1 MKLVLAEKP
10 SVAQSIAKVLGAAKR
25 EDGYLEGNGYV
36 VSWCVGHLVELAQPE
51 VYDAKYS
58 KWAYAD
64 LPIFPMDWQ
73 YEVSAGTKKQFGIL
87 KKLMAREDV
96 ASLVCATDAGRE
108 GELIFR
114 LVYHKAGCRK
124 PFERL
129 WISSMEDVAIKEGF
143 ENLRSGTEYDALYE
157 AALCRERADWIVGI
171 NATRLFSTLYGQTL
185 NVGRVM
191 TPTLAMAV
199 MREAAISAFKPELFY
214 TVQIGLDGFTAA
226 SERFKTKAA
235 AEAVKQSCS
244 VAIVQKAEC
253 KEKTE
258 KPPALYDLTSL
269 QREANRVLGYTAQQT
284 LDYTQNL
291 YEKKLV
297 TYPRT
302 DSRFL
307 TEDMAHSLTDL
318 VKLAF
323 HTFPVEDVDNIPVHA
338 EQVVNNKK
346 VTDHHAIIPTR
357 ELQKCNLSE
366 LPKGELAILQ
376 LISNRLCVAVG
387 DPHRYA
393 ETVIELDCGGTVF
406 STKGKTVVQDGWKAL
421 VQKNDSTKSDENVQT
436 LPSVSVGDEMTVS
449 GTEIKEGKTSPP
461 KHFTE
466 DTLLSAMETAGADEM
481 PDEVERKG
489 LGTPATRAGIIEKLV
504 RIGFLERKGDKKTK
518 HLIPTHKG
526 TALVTVMPEQ
536 IQSPSMTADWEE
548 KLLLIEKGEYASEDF
563 MDEIKDVIA
572 GLIQNY
578 EVIRDSEVMMSKEAN
593 SIGKCPLCG
602 SAVEDKAKAFFCSN
616 RACKFALWKNNRYFA
631 SIGKSMTS
639 ATAQKLL
646 GSGKVKLK
654 NCKSERTGNTFDAT
668 VFMEVSDD
676 GKTKFSMEFENGALI
691 YLENFAPDEARERFE
706 ERIRSLFETK
716 WIIELVDMAMLKIRE
731 YPDKGALYCEII
743 SKAYLNRFKY
753 RESEMLEVLNMER
766 STYYDRKKE
775 AILLFGLSLWGTA
788 IPKLKDFLESAR
800 EEEALCYCEC

>member
-346 VTDHHAIIPTR
+346 VTDTQRAG
-357 ELQKCNLSE
+357 
-366 LPKGELAILQ
+366 KGKVHCHIELAVRAFVQGKTDHIRRPDIPFRILRFREDHIVKG
-376 LISNRLCVAVG
+376 ISCNDFPSYRLLKCT
-387 DPHRYA
+387 PQ
-393 ETVIELDCGGTVF
+393 ELDDLFNGLVADIGGN
-406 STKGKTVVQDGWKAL
+406 G
-421 VQKNDSTKSDENVQT
+421 
-436 LPSVSVGDEMTVS
+436 
-449 GTEIKEGKTSPP
+449 
-461 KHFTE
+461 
-466 DTLLSAMETAGADEM
+466 LS
-481 PDEVERKG
+481 G
-489 LGTPATRAGIIEKLV
+489 LGRHRL
-504 RIGFLERKGDKKTK
+504 GFL
-518 HLIPTHKG
+518 
-526 TALVTVMPEQ
+526 
-536 IQSPSMTADWEE
+536 
-548 KLLLIEKGEYASEDF
+548 
-563 MDEIKDVIA
+563 
-572 GLIQNY
+572 
-578 EVIRDSEVMMSKEAN
+578 
-593 SIGKCPLCG
+593 
-602 SAVEDKAKAFFCSN
+602 
-616 RACKFALWKNNRYFA
+616 
-631 SIGKSMTS
+631 
-639 ATAQKLL
+639 
-646 GSGKVKLK
+646 
-654 NCKSERTGNTFDAT
+654 
-668 VFMEVSDD
+668 
-676 GKTKFSMEFENGALI
+676 
-691 YLENFAPDEARERFE
+691 
-706 ERIRSLFETK
+706 
-716 WIIELVDMAMLKIRE
+716 
-731 YPDKGALYCEII
+731 
-743 SKAYLNRFKY
+743 
-753 RESEMLEVLNMER
+753 
-766 STYYDRKKE
+766 
-775 AILLFGLSLWGTA
+775 
-788 IPKLKDFLESAR
+788 
-800 EEEALCYCEC
+800 

>member
-676 GKTKFSMEFENGALI
+676 GKTKFSMEFENGGTAV
-691 YLENFAPDEARERFE
+691 EVA
-706 ERIRSLFETK
+706 K
-716 WIIELVDMAMLKIRE
+716 VLKSQL
-731 YPDKGALYCEII
+731 DKLD
-743 SKAYLNRFKY
+743 SPK
-753 RESEMLEVLNMER
+753 RESVMEKLAQAAEKAAPA
-766 STYYDRKKE
+766 SPSPKRKE
-775 AILLFGLSLWGTA
+775 
-788 IPKLKDFLESAR
+788 PER
-800 EEEALCYCEC
+800 

>member
-1 MKLVLAEKP
+1 M
-10 SVAQSIAKVLGAAKR
+10 
-25 EDGYLEGNGYV
+25 
-36 VSWCVGHLVELAQPE
+36 
-51 VYDAKYS
+51 
-58 KWAYAD
+58 
-64 LPIFPMDWQ
+64 
-73 YEVSAGTKKQFGIL
+73 
-87 KKLMAREDV
+87 
-96 ASLVCATDAGRE
+96 
-108 GELIFR
+108 
-114 LVYHKAGCRK
+114 
-124 PFERL
+124 
-129 WISSMEDVAIKEGF
+129 
-143 ENLRSGTEYDALYE
+143 
-157 AALCRERADWIVGI
+157 
-171 NATRLFSTLYGQTL
+171 
-185 NVGRVM
+185 
-191 TPTLAMAV
+191 
-199 MREAAISAFKPELFY
+199 
-214 TVQIGLDGFTAA
+214 
-226 SERFKTKAA
+226 
-235 AEAVKQSCS
+235 
-244 VAIVQKAEC
+244 
-253 KEKTE
+253 
-258 KPPALYDLTSL
+258 
-269 QREANRVLGYTAQQT
+269 LGYTAQQT

-291 YEKKLV
+291 YEKELV

-307 TEDMAHSLTDL
+307 TEDMAHSLPDL

-323 HTFPVEDVDNIPVHA
+323 HTFPVEDVDNVPVHA
-338 EQVVNNKK
+338 EQVVNSKK

-393 ETVIELDCGGTVF
+393 ETIIELDCGGVVF
-406 STKGKTVVQDGWKAL
+406 SAKGKTVVQNGWKAL
-421 VQKNDSTKSDENVQT
+421 VQKSDSTKSDENVQT

-481 PDEVERKG
+481 SDEVERKG

-548 KLLLIEKGEYASEDF
+548 KLLLIEKGEYANEDF

-578 EVIRDSEVMMSKEAN
+578 EVIRDSEVLMSKEAN

-602 SAVEDKAKAFFCSN
+602 SAVEDKSKGYFCSN
-616 RACKFALWKNNRYFA
+616 RGCRFALWKNNRYFA

-668 VFMEVSDD
+668 VFMEVSED
-676 GKTKFSMEFENGALI
+676 GKTKFSMEFENGG
-691 YLENFAPDEARERFE
+691 
-706 ERIRSLFETK
+706 K
-716 WIIELVDMAMLKIRE
+716 
-731 YPDKGALYCEII
+731 
-743 SKAYLNRFKY
+743 
-753 RESEMLEVLNMER
+753 
-766 STYYDRKKE
+766 RK
-775 AILLFGLSLWGTA
+775 
-788 IPKLKDFLESAR
+788 
-800 EEEALCYCEC
+800 

>member
-10 SVAQSIAKVLGAAKR
+10 SVAQSIAKVLGANKR

-51 VYDAKYS
+51 AYDVKYS

-64 LPIFPMDWQ
+64 LPIFPADWR
-73 YEVSAGTKKQFGIL
+73 YEVSSGTKKQFGIL
-87 KKLMAREDV
+87 KKLMARDDV

-108 GELIFR
+108 GEMIFR

-129 WISSMEDVAIKEGF
+129 WISSMEDSAIREGF

-199 MREAAISAFKPELFY
+199 MREAAIAAFKPEPFY

-226 SERFKTKAA
+226 SERFKKKSD
-235 AEAVKQSCS
+235 AEAVSKDCS
-244 VAIVQKAEC
+244 IAAVTKAER
-253 KEKTE
+253 KEKNE
-258 KPPALYDLTSL
+258 KPPSLYDLTSL
-269 QREANRVLGYTAQQT
+269 QRDANRVFGYTAQQT

-302 DSRFL
+302 DSRYL
-307 TEDMAHSLTDL
+307 TDDMAHNLPDL
-318 VKLAF
+318 VNMAF
-323 HTFPVEDVDNIPVHA
+323 HTFPAPGVDKVPVHA
-338 EQVVNNKK
+338 EQVVDNKK

-357 ELQKCNLSE
+357 ELQKCNLNE

-376 LISNRLCVAVG
+376 LISTRLFVAVG

-393 ETVIELDCGGTVF
+393 ETVIELDCGGTAF
-406 STKGKTVVQDGWKAL
+406 SAKGKTILHNGWKAL
-421 VQKNDSTKSDENVQT
+421 ARKSGSTKSDEKEQV
-436 LPSVSVGDEMTVS
+436 LSSVSVGDEMAVIS
-449 GTEIKEGKTSPP
+449 TEIKEGKTSPP
-461 KHFTE
+461 KHYTE
-466 DTLLSAMETAGADEM
+466 DTLLQSMETAGADEM

-572 GLIQNY
+572 GLIRNY
-578 EVIRDSEVMMSKEAN
+578 EVIQDSEVLMSKESNAV
-593 SIGKCPLCG
+593 GKCPVCG
-602 SAVEDKAKAFFCSN
+602 SSVEEKAKAFFCSN
-616 RACKFALWKNNRYFA
+616 RSCKFALWKNNRYFE

-646 GSGKVKLK
+646 GSGKINLK
-654 NCKSERTGNTFDAT
+654 GCKSAKTGNTFDAT
-668 VFMEVSDD
+668 VYMEVFED
-676 GKTKFSMEFENGALI
+676 GKTRFNMEFDNGG
-691 YLENFAPDEARERFE
+691 
-706 ERIRSLFETK
+706 K
-716 WIIELVDMAMLKIRE
+716 
-731 YPDKGALYCEII
+731 
-743 SKAYLNRFKY
+743 
-753 RESEMLEVLNMER
+753 
-766 STYYDRKKE
+766 RK
-775 AILLFGLSLWGTA
+775 
-788 IPKLKDFLESAR
+788 
-800 EEEALCYCEC
+800 